1 MITRDFFER
10 APLVCARQLIGAE
23 LVWGECSGIVVET
36 EGYDTVGDPACHT
49 FFRPSSRAFVERH
62 SPGTAYVYLNY
73 GMHWM
78 LNVLVKSRSGRQGF
92 VLFRALEPVG
102 GIPRMAER
110 RRLDDGRKLCAGP
123 GRLTQAL
130 GIDAAWHGRD
140 LCGDPEHGF
149 RARLGRPKLVADGRI
164 GISVA
169 VDLPW
174 RFTLAGSRY
183 VSVRPRPAP
192 DGDKKRPG

>member
-1 MITRDFFER
+1 VITRDFFER

-23 LVWGECSGIVVET
+23 LIWGECSGIIVET
-36 EGYDTVGDPACHT
+36 EAYDTVGDAASHT

-62 SPGTAYVYLNY
+62 GPGTAYVYLNY

-78 LNVLVKSRSGRQGF
+78 LNVLVKGPRRQGF
-92 VLFRALEPVG
+92 VLFRALEPVK
-102 GIPRMAER
+102 GIAAMAGR
-110 RRLDDGRKLCAGP
+110 RGLDDGRRLCAGP

-130 GIDAAWHGRD
+130 GIDGAWHGRD
-140 LCGDPEHGF
+140 LCTDPDHAF
-149 RARLGRPKLVADGRI
+149 QPRLGRPKLVADGRI

-169 VDLPW
+169 AELPW

-183 VSVRPRPAP
+183 VSVRPRNAP
-192 DGDKKRPG
+192 TDKKRPE